1 MRHPGDTHDPG
12 SVSPDRTRL
21 GELMDRAAAQMATV
35 DALHADAGA
44 LTHQTPGEGRTL
56 VRVHA
61 S

>member
-1 MRHPGDTHDPG
+1 M
-12 SVSPDRTRL
+12 SPDRTRL